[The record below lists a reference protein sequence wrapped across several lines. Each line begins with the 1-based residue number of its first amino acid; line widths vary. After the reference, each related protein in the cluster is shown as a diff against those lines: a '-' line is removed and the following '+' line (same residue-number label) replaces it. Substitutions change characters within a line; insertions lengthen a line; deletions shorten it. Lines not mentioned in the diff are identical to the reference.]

1 MRGVFNRPK
10 KEPVTDCVT
19 SGESSWASVNVTACG
34 IESSGF
40 LVPNVFLEAKPP
52 WSQSRSCCQK
62 SPLADTSG
70 RIISAGGSQRCRR
83 RRRALRP
90 EVFTETA
97 GDTNATP
104 GPLTSQMLQN
114 TAGDFERPMA
124 SFFLCWRRGGRIMFC
139 FLSHRTTL
147 KWTSLHKTGQDFF
160 FPGCLGSFNTK
171 RSLDCTW
178 KRQHSSWGGIG
189 SGCCLWDIWGLFHVT
204 EH

>member
-1 MRGVFNRPK
+1 MLRVEKAAER
-10 KEPVTDCVT
+10 VLT
-19 SGESSWASVNVTACG
+19 SQRAGLKVLGSWCQTYSLKQNH
-34 IESSGF
+34 
-40 LVPNVFLEAKPP
+40 LEAKVGVVAK
-52 WSQSRSCCQK
+52 K

-114 TAGDFERPMA
+114 TAGDVERPMA
-124 SFFLCWRRGGRIMFC
+124 PFFLCWRRGGRIMFC